1 VRGEGSPTLMRVFFG
16 VELAED
22 IKAGVG
28 QLADRVRRRVE
39 QAAPRAAIR
48 WVDPENLHI
57 TLWFVGEVKDDRLEA
72 LTSATQAQYATE
84 AFRLE
89 LSGTGAFP
97 PSGSP
102 RVLWIGLTA
111 GVEHLRSI
119 YAELGRRLAALG
131 LEPERREYSPH
142 LTIARI
148 KDIERRDAA
157 SMRGALKM
165 PTDLFATDVRAVT
178 LFRSRLSP
186 KGARYE
192 ALLRVPLS

>member
-1 VRGEGSPTLMRVFFG
+1 MRVFFG
-16 VELAED
+16 VELADEV
-22 IKAGVG
+22 KAWAAEVSAR
-28 QLADRVRRRVE
+28 LRRRVE
-39 QAAPRAAIR
+39 KAPPRAVIR
-48 WVDPENLHI
+48 WVDPENLHV
-57 TLWFVGEVKDDRLEA
+57 TLWFVGEVTDERFEA
-72 LTSATQAQYATE
+72 LTAATHAPYPTD
-84 AFRLE
+84 AFRLG

-97 PSGSP
+97 PSGAP

-111 GVEHLRSI
+111 GVDHLRSL
-119 YAELGRRLAALG
+119 YAELARRLAPLG

-148 KDIERRDAA
+148 KDVQRRDALA
-157 SMRGALKM
+157 VRNAVAT
-165 PTDLFATDVRAVT
+165 PTDVFVTGVSAVT

>member
-1 VRGEGSPTLMRVFFG
+1 MRVFFG
-16 VELAED
+16 VELAD
-22 IKAGVG
+22 DVKAWAGD
-28 QLADRVRRRVE
+28 LSARLRRRVE
-39 QAAPRAAIR
+39 KAAPRAVIR
-48 WVDPENLHI
+48 WVDPENLHV
-57 TLWFVGEVKDDRLEA
+57 TLWFVGEVTDDRFEA
-72 LTSATQAQYATE
+72 LGAATNATYRTE

-97 PSGSP
+97 PSGAP

-119 YAELGRRLAALG
+119 YAELGRRLAPLG

-148 KDIERRDAA
+148 KDVKRRDAVA
-157 SMRGALKM
+157 VRNALTM
-165 PTDLFATDVRAVT
+165 PTDALATNVIAAT

-192 ALLRVPLS
+192 ALMRVPLS

>member
-1 VRGEGSPTLMRVFFG
+1 MRIFFG
-16 VELAED
+16 IELPEDVQARAGELAER
-22 IKAGVG
+22 
-28 QLADRVRRRVE
+28 LRRRVE
-39 QAAPRAAIR
+39 RAAPRATIR

-57 TLWFVGEVKDDRLEA
+57 TLWFVGEVADDRLGP
-72 LTSATQAQYATE
+72 LTAATNGPYPIK

-89 LSGTGAFP
+89 LSGAGAFP

-111 GVEHLRSI
+111 GVEPLRAL
-119 YAELGRRLAALG
+119 YAELGLRLVTLG

-148 KDIERRDAA
+148 KDMNRRDAGPLRA
-157 SMRGALKM
+157 ALDMPADRFGA
-165 PTDLFATDVRAVT
+165 DVGAVT